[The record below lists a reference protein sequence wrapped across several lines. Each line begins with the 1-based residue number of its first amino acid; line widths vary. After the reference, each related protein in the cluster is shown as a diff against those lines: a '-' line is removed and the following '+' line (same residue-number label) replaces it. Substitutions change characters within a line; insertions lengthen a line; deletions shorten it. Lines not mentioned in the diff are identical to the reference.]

1 MSELLLRRPL
11 VLVAH
16 QDDEAI
22 GCAILLQRSER
33 PSVIFATDGA
43 PSDPYFWK
51 EYGSQVKLAQVRRE
65 EASRAMA
72 VLRISDFRILSFSD
86 QELYRNLPAAIQ
98 QVSDIARTADSTCIV
113 THAYEGGH
121 PDHDSC
127 SYIAAAVGQRLEV
140 PVWEMPLYH
149 RAGGNVVR
157 QSFVAGDAELTLKPT
172 DAEYARKKEMAAQ
185 YASQGNVIGAFP
197 AREEKFRRQPVYD
210 YVRPPHAGQLNY
222 EAWHWSVTGAEVS
235 RAFAASNGAES

>member
-22 GCAILLQRSER
+22 GCAILLQRAER
-33 PSVIFATDGA
+33 PTVVFATDGA
-43 PSDPYFWK
+43 PTDPYFWK
-51 EYGSQVKLAQVRRE
+51 TYGSQARLAEVRRE

-72 VLRISDFRILSFSD
+72 VVGVTDFHILNIAD
-86 QELYRNLPAAIQ
+86 QQLYRNLHGAIE
-98 QVSDIARTADSTCIV
+98 QVADIASTVNSSCLV

-127 SYIAAAVGQRLEV
+127 SFIAAAVGRRLEL

-149 RAGGNVVR
+149 RAGGSVNR
-157 QSFVAGDAELTLKPT
+157 QTFVSGDAELILRPT

-185 YASQGNVIGAFP
+185 YPSQGDVIRAFP
-197 AREEKFRRQPVYD
+197 EREEKFRRQPVYD
-210 YVRPPHAGQLNY
+210 YAHPPHAGQLNY
-222 EAWHWSVTGAEVS
+222 EAWQWSITGAEVS
-235 RAFAASNGAES
+235 SAFAAQGAES

>member
-1 MSELLLRRPL
+1 MSALLLRRPL

-22 GCAILLQRSER
+22 GCAILLQRAEQ
-33 PSVIFATDGA
+33 PTVIFATDGA

-51 EYGSQVKLAQVRRE
+51 KYGSQARLAEVRRE

-72 VLRISDFRILSFSD
+72 VLGIADFRILSVPD
-86 QELYRNLPAAIQ
+86 QELYRNLQSAIEE
-98 QVSDIARTADSTCIV
+98 VSGIARAAHSTCV
-113 THAYEGGH
+113 VAHAYEGGH

-127 SYIAAAVGQRLEV
+127 SFIAAAVGRRLEI

-149 RAGGNVVR
+149 RAGGNVAR
-157 QSFVAGDAELTLKPT
+157 QTFVSGDAELILTPT
-172 DAEYARKKEMAAQ
+172 ESEYARKKKMAAQ
-185 YASQGNVIGAFP
+185 YASQGDVIRAFP

-210 YVRPPHAGQLNY
+210 YTHPPHSGQLNY
-222 EAWHWSVTGAEVS
+222 EAWQWSVTGAEVS
-235 RAFAASNGAES
+235 RAFAAQRS